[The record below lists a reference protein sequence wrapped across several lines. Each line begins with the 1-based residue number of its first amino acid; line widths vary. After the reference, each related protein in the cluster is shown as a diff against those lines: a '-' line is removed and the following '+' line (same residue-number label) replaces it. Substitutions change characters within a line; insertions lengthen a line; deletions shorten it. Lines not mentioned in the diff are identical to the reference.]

1 VFLEISQSGR
11 EIILK
16 APSLLQHK
24 LSESLSQLPESEQI
38 TIADSLE
45 QGVKLMEA
53 EKLDVSANLFPGEQS
68 YKN

>member
-45 QGVKLMEA
+45 QGVKLMGA

>member
-24 LSESLSQLPESEQI
+24 LSESLSQLPESVQI
-38 TIADSLE
+38 TITDSLE